1 MWKFAFLWEVVI
13 WCPICYFPLSRS
25 SSFVRILFHNCRTNG
40 FLQYLYP
47 SFIFG
52 YLANFSGIA
61 ELLCLFSS
69 QFGAI
74 LVRLLLWLLLF
85 SLASSF
91 LWLFYCYWRGEL
103 WYYSLPA
110 LIHWI
115 RNFFPFSLV
124 VFNGQIST
132 KHFKI
137 LSVRLFVI
145 SRHIYKI
152 WKKKLPL
159 KWNFLYPLF
168 ANCFH
173 VERCSFTFLNV
184 NFFTQL

>member
-1 MWKFAFLWEVVI
+1 M
-13 WCPICYFPLSRS
+13 
-25 SSFVRILFHNCRTNG
+25 SFF
-40 FLQYLYP
+40 
-47 SFIFG
+47 
-52 YLANFSGIA
+52 
-61 ELLCLFSS
+61 
-69 QFGAI
+69 I
-74 LVRLLLWLLLF
+74 LVWCHISSVAPLIVTFFSCIIFFATFLLLLTWWTLILL
-85 SLASSF
+85 
-91 LWLFYCYWRGEL
+91 
-103 WYYSLPA
+103 SLPA

-115 RNFFPFSLV
+115 RNFFPLSLV
-124 VFNGQIST
+124 VFNSQIST

-145 SRHIYKI
+145 SRHIYKT

-184 NFFTQL
+184 NFFDPIVAIFQ